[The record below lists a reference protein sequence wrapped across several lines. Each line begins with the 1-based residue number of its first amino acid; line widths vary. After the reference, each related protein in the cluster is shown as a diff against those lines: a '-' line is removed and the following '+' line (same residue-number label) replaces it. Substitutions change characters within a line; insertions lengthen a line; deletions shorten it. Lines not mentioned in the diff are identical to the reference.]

1 MNGRPNSLLHNRY
14 RIVCSLESEH
24 EEFEQVFIARA
35 QDSHSLYQHK
45 CLIRQLKLNTS
56 DSGVRNAVWGKFE
69 DEANILIQLRHPQI
83 AEFHDYFE
91 EEGYFYIVQKLVEG
105 QSLEERIRQT
115 GPLSSAQVGGAVLH
129 LLPVLEHLH
138 RNRIIHRN
146 IKPNNIVFC
155 PQSGKLI
162 LTNFGVIEQSFKA
175 FISPSKQ
182 LSDANS
188 IGSLGFIAPEQ
199 RVRRATY
206 SSDLYSLGITAVY
219 LLTGK
224 LPGEI
229 EKDPQTSQLFW
240 QEHIS
245 DVNPHLAAVLNRAIQ
260 FDPNNRYDTA
270 DDMLQALQLQ
280 SAGESFTTMQDFL
293 HPDSETSA
301 STRTSLFSAIT
312 LADQSKTVGL
322 VQSTP
327 SRHRGRSLGLLTAGA
342 VVLLAS
348 GASIA
353 YVGMSSQRSEVT
365 SQSQIE
371 GQVLE
376 KAVAPVP
383 SSEELEASASVSL
396 REAQTLQSQGK
407 YPEAVAAALEVA
419 PTSSMA
425 TQAQQLVVHLTHIP
439 LNATLDE
446 VLPPQNVEARKIKF
460 LEGTIE
466 DPQLPVVTKFGESQ
480 IDANKVAWQ

>member
-1 MNGRPNSLLHNRY
+1 
-14 RIVCSLESEH
+14 
-24 EEFEQVFIARA
+24 
-35 QDSHSLYQHK
+35 
-45 CLIRQLKLNTS
+45 
-56 DSGVRNAVWGKFE
+56 
-69 DEANILIQLRHPQI
+69 
-83 AEFHDYFE
+83 
-91 EEGYFYIVQKLVEG
+91 
-105 QSLEERIRQT
+105 
-115 GPLSSAQVGGAVLH
+115 

-480 IDANKVAWQ
+480 IDANKVAWQSYQTPEGPLQGGRHFLENWDDPWMETYDIVPGKFRLGIIYGCRINAVLQTEAYFHPEVDIGFIKAKLSQMVEDTDLAQSEQELKQIYASELSQHTFEVNGYLGLIQRTNEGEIMIAVREV